1 MSSYVEPGTTQHG
14 HAVGASNARRIQILA
29 SSDSRQVDFSPLTDG
44 ARAPPA
50 LDHVSLAD
58 LLRNAFVYPPHSIYR
73 DVKLAISGFEPG
85 QDLHADPRF
94 HFSYQSSSMPM
105 RPSALSID
113 AERIVEMYHGLLCDA
128 IERASA
134 TMASPWLLQSGGKDS
149 TSMAI
154 ALADVRPRAS
164 CITYLGGHEEDEVDS
179 ARFVARHLGLRHEV
193 LVCDPGRAYDRY
205 LAMLPRMPLLTADF
219 ATLAYADLVT
229 ELAGHGGDGVLD
241 ALGSDS
247 YFGMPIRWRQRCKA
261 MLARRLRLPRGLVES
276 GLLNRNFR
284 LSYLLGT
291 LQMDGFERSFPGSRF
306 SDREVDALF
315 GYPIA
320 ALSRQ
325 RLEIFRGDIAAATS
339 MEARLRI
346 AATIVEGAT
355 FGKGMYT
362 TSAMSLQLAYPYC
375 DHRLRDWIF
384 RQVPDA
390 LLIGPGG
397 ENKVLVRRHIAQHFQ
412 KLPYVRV
419 KGCFRF
425 DVCGLAR
432 HRFEQVHALAV
443 QASAWLPGAPG
454 WLEAHR
460 RHLGNKYLA
469 SKFYLLALTLPWLLS
484 RLERPIAPLFDDDD
498 MRPRHAESPVRTCD
512 PVPETSARALP
523 EHGLEQSPCPLLA
536 TATCPGTSVFAR
548 EGEDPGGSSFASFPW
563 NRS

>member
-1 MSSYVEPGTTQHG
+1 MQSGY
-14 HAVGASNARRIQILA
+14 AVGTGDARRIQILA
-29 SSDSRQVDFSPLTDG
+29 SGDARRVDFSPLSDG
-44 ARAPPA
+44 DRGPPA

-94 HFSYQSSSMPM
+94 HFSYQSSSVPM
-105 RPSALSID
+105 RPNAISID
-113 AERIVEMYHGLLCDA
+113 TRRIVETYHGLLCEA
-128 IERASA
+128 IERAGA
-134 TMASPWLLQSGGKDS
+134 TMVSPWLLQSGGKDS
-149 TSMAI
+149 TSVAI
-154 ALADVRPRAS
+154 ALADVRPQAS
-164 CITYLGGHEEDEVDS
+164 CITYLGGREEDEVDS

-229 ELAGHGGDGVLD
+229 ELASHGGDGVLD

-247 YFGMPIRWRQRCKA
+247 YFGMPVHWRQRCKA
-261 MLARRLRLPRGLVES
+261 MLARGFRLPRSLVES

-320 ALSRQ
+320 TRSRQ

-339 MEARLRI
+339 MEAKLRI
-346 AATIVEGAT
+346 AATIVEAAT

-375 DHRLRDWIF
+375 DQRLCDWIF
-384 RQVPDA
+384 RQVPDE

-397 ENKVLVRRHIAQHFQ
+397 ENKVLVRQHIATHFRQ
-412 KLPYVRV
+412 LPYVRV

-432 HRFEQVHALAV
+432 QRFEQVHVMAL
-443 QASAWLPGAPG
+443 QASAWLPGAMG

-484 RLERPIAPLFDDDD
+484 RLERPVVPLSDDDD
-498 MRPRHAESPVRTCD
+498 PRLRQARLPTQTPGPLTEVAAHA
-512 PVPETSARALP
+512 VPACR
-523 EHGLEQSPCPLLA
+523 LERGPDSLFAMA
-536 TATCPGTSVFAR
+536 THPGTFTPAR
-548 EGEDPGGSSFASFPW
+548 VGKGPDGRPFASFPW
-563 NRS
+563 SRS